1 MASLNIHKPHLPPQG
16 GLPPRAFEPSNTLRT
31 HEGAPAATIS
41 AEQALRR
48 SVCSCLLW
56 ENEFYEDG
64 KQIADRIADLAR
76 QVPPRV
82 LADLAVD
89 ARSHMNVRHV
99 PLPLLAVLA
108 QTGRGSRL
116 VGDTIGETIQRAD
129 ELSEFLAVYARI
141 NQVEPGKLKAK
152 LSAQVKRGL
161 ARAFTKFDQYQL
173 SKYDRANPV
182 RLRDALFLCHARPK
196 DDEQAALWKHLIDGT
211 LPSPDTWEVNLSG
224 GADKRETWERL
235 LADGKMG
242 YMAVLR
248 NLRNMEQA
256 GVPRELVTAAVIARK
271 GVRRVLP
278 FRYVAAARACPAM
291 VDALGTAL
299 DAAITD
305 LPVLPGKTAV
315 LVDVSGSMDAKLS
328 ARSDLTRMDSAA
340 ALAAL
345 LHGDRD
351 VYTFSNHIVAVPEA
365 AGLRGID
372 AIVRSQPHQGTALG
386 GAVSYLNGMRY
397 DRLIVITD
405 EQSRSYVPEPM
416 ATRAYLINVAS
427 AQHGVGYGERWTHID
442 GFSEQVIRWIH
453 EFEAL

>member
-1 MASLNIHKPHLPPQG
+1 M
-16 GLPPRAFEPSNTLRT
+16 
-31 HEGAPAATIS
+31 
-41 AEQALRR
+41 
-48 SVCSCLLW
+48 
-56 ENEFYEDG
+56 
-64 KQIADRIADLAR
+64 
-76 QVPPRV
+76 
-82 LADLAVD
+82 
-89 ARSHMNVRHV
+89 
-99 PLPLLAVLA
+99 LA